1 MRKNVIK
8 GIILGT
14 IVLFA
19 SPVNALAADMYSI
32 GDGAITHASN
42 YDTGV
47 IVSDEYYST
56 PYGAVIY

>member
-19 SPVNALAADMYSI
+19 SPINTLAADMYSI
-32 GDGAITHASN
+32 GNVNIR
-42 YDTGV
+42 
-47 IVSDEYYST
+47 ST
-56 PYGAVIY
+56 SYGAVIY